1 MRIIEQVKIQPKH
14 KFRLYHNKGRSI
26 RFVVTDDKTCEDLD
40 SGLFDKFADRFYL
53 NLLLDET
60 DESLELELNCER
72 DGSTVDYVTIATN
85 IESDTS
91 NKTRG
96 KAFLEKFKQFIDM
109 VPNGE
114 GNYVEIKSVINYS
127 KIDLKKMKFQIYI
140 YSVNTKLP
148 VTMFECEFKTH
159 HLELDTLTDKLVE
172 LLTCNTIQ

>member
-1 MRIIEQVKIQPKH
+1 MRIIEQVKIEPKY
-14 KFRLYHNKGRSI
+14 KFRLYHNKGKSI
-26 RFVVTDDKTCEDLD
+26 RFVVTNGEPDLD
-40 SGLFDKFADRFYL
+40 SGLFDKYCDNIYL

-60 DESLELELNCER
+60 DESLELELSCER
-72 DGSTVDYVTIATN
+72 DGNTVDYVTVATN
-85 IESDTS
+85 IECDTS

-96 KAFLEKFKQFIDM
+96 KAFLEKFKQFFDM
-109 VPNGE
+109 VPKEE

-172 LLTCNTIQ
+172 LITCNTIQ